1 MTLSQLLQF
10 HLLFELA
17 RLPAKSCIEGL
28 HVIVGSQNLCSALLS
43 YELYGSALHSS
54 ALLDS
59 QLGIVGAQRL
69 SQPSCYPTR
78 TNT

>member
-28 HVIVGSQNLCSALLS
+28 HVNVGSQNLCSALLS
-43 YELYGSALHSS
+43 YELYGLKCA
-54 ALLDS
+54 
-59 QLGIVGAQRL
+59 
-69 SQPSCYPTR
+69 P
-78 TNT
+78 